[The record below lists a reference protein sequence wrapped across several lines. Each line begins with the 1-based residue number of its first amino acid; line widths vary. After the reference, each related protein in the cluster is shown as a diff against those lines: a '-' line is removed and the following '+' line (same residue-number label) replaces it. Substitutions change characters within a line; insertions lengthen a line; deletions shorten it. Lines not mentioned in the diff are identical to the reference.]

1 MATASAH
8 RPLCGRTP
16 PTSGRPHRTA
26 YGEGVVDLVP
36 MLALADSVPPVVA
49 AATDAE
55 PAGLLPARQ
64 QMALSLGW
72 HIILACFGVAFPAMI
87 FVMHLIGIRRE
98 DADALLLARR
108 WAKVSAVLFAI
119 GAVSGTVL
127 SFEMGLLWPGLM
139 GTYGDV
145 LGLPFAFEGLA
156 FFVEA
161 IFLGIYL
168 YGWDRMPPRKHLLM
182 VLPMAVTGVAGTYF
196 VVAVNAWMNVP
207 VGFDLVDGEV
217 TNVQPW
223 AVLLNPFAFWQ
234 FLHMWVAAYMV
245 AGFTI
250 ASVYAVGMLRGRRD
264 RRHRLGF
271 TLAFAFASV
280 SAVIQPFVGHLL
292 GGRLAETQ
300 PAKLAAFELATE
312 TESPSPL
319 RLGGLLIDGEVR
331 WSIDIPYLGSLI
343 ARNSFTK
350 PVEGLSSFPVQDRPP
365 VNITHVAFQSMVGIG
380 TLLMLFAIVFWVAR
394 WRGHDLLLRRWFLR
408 LAAVSGVLAVVAMEA
423 GWIATEVGR
432 QPWIVYGFMRTPEAA
447 GENSG
452 LWWLFGTTVVV
463 YTLMTVGAVVVLRSM
478 ARRWR
483 AGEVDLPSP
492 YGPQA
497 QHPHDT
503 DVSASRGERR

>member
-1 MATASAH
+1 M
-8 RPLCGRTP
+8 
-16 PTSGRPHRTA
+16 
-26 YGEGVVDLVP
+26 VDPIVA
-36 MLALADSVPPVVA
+36 LAGLADSIPQAAGVA
-49 AATDAE
+49 LDVE

-87 FVMHLIGIRRE
+87 FAMHLIGIRRN
-98 DADALLLARR
+98 DPGALLLARK

-156 FFVEA
+156 FFIEA

-168 YGWDRMPPRKHLLM
+168 YGWDRMPPKKHLLM
-182 VLPMAVTGVAGTYF
+182 VAPMAVTGVVGTF
-196 VVAVNAWMNVP
+196 CVIAVNAWMNAP

-217 TNVQPW
+217 RNVEPW
-223 AVLLNPFAFWQ
+223 AVLLNPDAFWQ

-264 RRHRLGF
+264 RAHRLGF
-271 TLAFAFASV
+271 TIAFAFASA
-280 SAVIQPFVGHLL
+280 SAVVQPLVGHLL

-300 PAKLAAFELATE
+300 PAKLAAFELAME

-319 RLGGLLIDGEVR
+319 RLGGILVDGVVK

-343 ARNSFTK
+343 ARNSFTA
-350 PVEGLSSFPVQDRPP
+350 PVEGLENFPVEDRPP
-365 VNITHVAFQSMVGIG
+365 VNLTHWAFQSMVGIG
-380 TLLMLFAIVFWVAR
+380 FLLMLTAVMFWVAR
-394 WRGHDLLLRRWFLR
+394 WRGRDLLDRPWFLR
-408 LAAVSGVLAVVAMEA
+408 LVAASGLLAVIAMEA

-452 LWWLFGTTVVV
+452 LWWLLGTTAVV
-463 YTLMTVGAVVVLRSM
+463 YTLMTAGAVVVLRSM

-483 AGEVDLPSP
+483 TGETDLPSP
-492 YGPQA
+492 YGPEA
-497 QHPHDT
+497 QRPHG
-503 DVSASRGERR
+503 SGAPASTGAAR